1 MRKKYI
7 YIIFALVISF
17 LKFILFF
24 KCKEFFLKKIL
35 WNFEKQL
42 NNQISKNKIYGNTTY
57 EQHWNITKPEATS
70 NNIH

>member
-1 MRKKYI
+1 MVK
-7 YIIFALVISF
+7 VT
-17 LKFILFF
+17 
-24 KCKEFFLKKIL
+24 E

-57 EQHWNITKPEATS
+57 EQHWNIIKPEVTS